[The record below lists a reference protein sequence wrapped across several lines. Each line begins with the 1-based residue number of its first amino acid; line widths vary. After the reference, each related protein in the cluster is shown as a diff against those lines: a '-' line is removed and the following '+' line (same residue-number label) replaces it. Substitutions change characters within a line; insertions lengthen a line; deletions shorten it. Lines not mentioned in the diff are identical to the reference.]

1 MTVSPTKRE
10 PPFGAGTPGG
20 GFLFLRMVNLTFG
33 IPDLSIPDSPQKS
46 SAVQKV
52 YKHSS
57 LGIYCIFLSM
67 FMIYWFCGSSPP
79 ILLKEP
85 GLRLPASASALGA
98 GLASCWPRPQQLLPV
113 SATGG
118 GRRRCTSS
126 ASGLTDSTRTV
137 SPTKWKAP
145 WERQLLGGF
154 SFLVKPMES
163 SHNPIFSI
171 CDSPQKSSA
180 VQKVYRAALSVS
192 G

>member
-1 MTVSPTKRE
+1 MKRNGETVEYQVALNIPHLRGKNQQNLRESPC
-10 PPFGAGTPGG
+10 
-20 GFLFLRMVNLTFG
+20 FLREWRSSDRSL
-33 IPDLSIPDSPQKS
+33 LSQRTCLSLCGGSRETGLPS
-46 SAVQKV
+46 S
-52 YKHSS
+52 SS
-57 LGIYCIFLSM
+57 LALA
-67 FMIYWFCGSSPP
+67 
-79 ILLKEP
+79 KA
-85 GLRLPASASALGA
+85 GLRLPASASLS
-98 GLASCWPRPQQLLPV
+98 LASCWPRPQQLLPV